1 MRIRIRKKYLFY
13 ILGATSALISSGVT
27 TIDSY
32 ISNSVITD
40 PWTLCLVV
48 FIAGVPITFLISAFL
63 SLPINKKSIGSRID
77 PSFKKLRLVK
87 KEELKYHIVAAF
99 GNAVTTIAYFMII
112 SLYKEP
118 SSFLSFYQIVIL
130 YLLVIESLAEKN
142 APTLAEVESAM
153 IVTFGA
159 VLASLSLK
167 GEINW
172 LGLAIVFLVL
182 NPSWVL
188 FSIYQRK
195 LKLMKFDGE
204 YNDSIN
210 IRFWNLVFTTVITF
224 AILYSIDVFTGTN
237 HVMNAIKAMKYW
249 HWLFLSMGV
258 TFFAYILY
266 IRALGMG
273 KASVTQA
280 VTSLSIAFSIPY
292 SLLLADTLHIVVF
305 ESSLHAIIKIMGII
319 LVVMGVIS
327 FALTEVKGYLF
338 IRLKSGYEASKVIS
352 KIWEIK
358 GITNVAAVTG
368 NCDIVAKVRIRT
380 LGKGYER
387 IIRTLEKVKEIDS
400 FRWDSILKEWEE
412 I

>member
-1 MRIRIRKKYLFY
+1 MRIRKKYLFY
-13 ILGATSALISSGVT
+13 VLGATSALISSGVT
-27 TIDSY
+27 TIDSF
-32 ISNSVITD
+32 ISDSIITD
-40 PWTLCLVV
+40 PWTLCLAV
-48 FIAGVPITFLISAFL
+48 FIAGVPITFLLSAFL
-63 SLPINKKSIGSRID
+63 SVPVNKKSIGSRID

-87 KEELKYHIVAAF
+87 KEELKYHIMAAI
-99 GNAVTTIAYFMII
+99 GNSVTTIAYFMII

-118 SSFLSFYQIVIL
+118 SSFLSFYQIVII
-130 YLLVIESLAEKN
+130 YLLVIESLEEKN
-142 APTLAEVESAM
+142 APTLAEVESAI

-159 VLASLSLK
+159 ILASISLK
-167 GEINW
+167 QEINW
-172 LGLAIVFLVL
+172 FGLTLVFLVL

-195 LKLMKFDGE
+195 LKLMKFKEG

-210 IRFWNLVFTTVITF
+210 IRFWNLVFTTIITF
-224 AILYSIDVFTGTN
+224 SILYVIDILTGTN
-237 HVMNAIKAMKYW
+237 HVMNAFSALKYW
-249 HWLFLSMGV
+249 YWIFLSMGV

-280 VTSLSIAFSIPY
+280 VTSLSIAFSIPFALIL
-292 SLLLADTLHIVVF
+292 SHTLHIVVF

-338 IRLKSGYEASKVIS
+338 IRLKSGYEVSKVIP

-358 GITNVAAVTG
+358 GITNVSAVTG
-368 NCDIVAKVRIRT
+368 NCDLIAKVRIRT

-387 IIRTLEKVKEIDS
+387 IVRAVEKVKEIDS